1 VRIVLDIFFSWPKK
15 SKALFGVSS
24 KELLSGCRPS
34 AIIPDWMEARRAAGL
49 RTAALFLVPAGQL
62 HALLIAKGPGEAL
75 PALTATTRVVWELMR
90 AAIILYSKPEAV
102 WRIDLAQSQVAL

>member
-1 VRIVLDIFFSWPKK
+1 
-15 SKALFGVSS
+15 LFGVSS

-62 HALLIAKGPGEAL
+62 HALLIERFKKGPGEAL